1 MLHHVVTLAR
11 DPYHLS
17 VVAKTP
23 PPETGHS
30 PNRAFF
36 AWRSATR
43 LGFRLGALSLA
54 RSPEPSRCL
63 AGRRRSSL
71 LLSSSDG
78 APGVHHTLR
87 RFDPSAGWTRRNACV
102 RVAADSREHTVV
114 LIRVDISARPDPRA
128 VRASA
133 SAPIDFRRGDRSPV
147 GVTGSAKAVGRGC
160 GWRRLLGFGS
170 RLRSVSSARRL
181 ADETILPWALPL
193 AGLSGTLCRASAGLD
208 PATDHQPPVR
218 RRKTHSPPAI
228 PIRSWALSTFL
239 PITRLVPSRASC
251 RRDAFDCV
259 IAKY

>member
-160 GWRRLLGFGS
+160 GWRRLLGFDS
-170 RLRSVSSARRL
+170 RLRSAPSALVWLTKRSCL
-181 ADETILPWALPL
+181 
-193 AGLSGTLCRASAGLD
+193 GLCLLQGCRAHFAVHRPG
-208 PATDHQPPVR
+208 
-218 RRKTHSPPAI
+218 
-228 PIRSWALSTFL
+228 STPL
-239 PITRLVPSRASC
+239 PITNPRSADGKLIRRRRFLSAHGLCRRSFPSRGSC
-251 RRDAFDCV
+251 HPARAAAGMLL
-259 IAKY
+259 IA